1 MVVTFAELLAEQEK
15 DPEIKM
21 LMDAISGKN
30 SGKREVKERGSVSM
44 DNILENMINKVVSNI
59 SDDKFIDMMAGVGC
73 GKAIINSLD
82 PLEYTVIVDS
92 GGKISIEE
100 GLNFH
105 SKEPK
110 EPITKKLEVTK
121 ESIESYAFL
130 VQEYR
135 NELTKINNDIESLLE
150 EYKKASMQKIKL
162 TEEINNASEDLEK
175 LSLEATRAFY
185 MCYNE
190 PSNQS
195 TLKEKLIEVEYK
207 KNSINDLEMELR
219 SENGILNSIPEVLE
233 EKYCI
238 KEEIE
243 DFLESLNESLQKI
256 TSSFYI

>member
-1 MVVTFAELLAEQEK
+1 MVITFAELLAEQLN
-15 DPEIKM
+15 DPKVDQSIKI
-21 LMDAISGKN
+21 LMDVLEGK
-30 SGKREVKERGSVSM
+30 KEKKEDVSM
-44 DNILENMINKVVSNI
+44 DNILENVIDEIIANI
-59 SDDKFIDMMAGVGC
+59 D
-73 GKAIINSLD
+73 SLD
-82 PLEYTVIVDS
+82 SLAYTITVDNK
-92 GGKISIEE
+92 GNFSIKE
-100 GLNFH
+100 GLSFP
-105 SKEPK
+105 SKESVK
-110 EPITKKLEVTK
+110 EEFKETE

-135 NELTKINNDIESLLE
+135 NELTKVNNDIESLLE
-150 EYKKASMQKIKL
+150 EYKKTSMQKIKL
-162 TEEINNASEDLEK
+162 TEEINNASKDLEK
-175 LSLEATRAFY
+175 LSLEATMAFY

-195 TLKEKLIEVEYK
+195 TLKEKLIEIEYK